1 MQQRKQI
8 MKREHNDKTIY
19 NEFESDEEYLEMLE
33 ASIEKSEIGLL
44 IADAQG
50 KVIKVN
56 QAQIDI
62 TGQDPSYNIGRNM
75 REVQLDDQS
84 PSGTVIVC
92 ETLKPVKLEQNL
104 PNGRSYLVYS
114 NPYFGENG
122 KLKYIISNLIDATEV
137 RRTKESLENI
147 KNDNIR
153 LNLQLQEL
161 QNQME
166 THAKII
172 HQSKIMRQ
180 VILLCDKVA
189 QFDSNVLIKGESGVG
204 KERVAEYIFEKS
216 SRNRKSFIKINCA
229 AIPER
234 LLESELFGYEP
245 GAFTG
250 SNTKGKKGLLE
261 YANEGTLLL
270 DEISE
275 LALPLQAKLLRFLQ
289 EGEFYKIGG
298 VKPIVADVR
307 ILAASNQNLESMV
320 KKGHFREDLYYRLN
334 VIPVYVPPL
343 RERKEDIPLLVGY
356 FVNKFNEKHNLK
368 KSINNQAANALR
380 EFPFYGNVREL
391 QNTIERILVLSESD
405 NIQMKDILN
414 FMKGTDPEP
423 AEDHPLSLKELMYQ
437 YEGKILKQY
446 LEEYRSQEEL
456 SKALQV
462 SQSTISRK
470 LEMHKIKISNNE

>member
-1 MQQRKQI
+1 MEQKHKDRTVYSQ
-8 MKREHNDKTIY
+8 
-19 NEFESDEEYLEMLE
+19 FGSDEEYMEMLE
-33 ASIEKSEIGLL
+33 ASIEKSEIGFL
-44 IADAQG
+44 IADAEG

-62 TGQDPSYNIGRNM
+62 TGQDPSYNVGRNM
-75 REVQLDDQS
+75 RDVELDDQS

-114 NPYFGENG
+114 NPYFGEDG
-122 KLKYIISNLIDATEV
+122 KLKYVISNLIDATEI
-137 RRTKESLENI
+137 RKTKESLEKI

-166 THAKII
+166 THVKII

-180 VILLCDKVA
+180 VLLLCDKVA
-189 QFDSNVLIKGESGVG
+189 QFDSNVLIQGESGVG
-204 KERVAEYIFEKS
+204 KERIAEYIFEKS
-216 SRNRKSFIKINCA
+216 SRRRKSFVKINCA

-245 GAFTG
+245 GSFT
-250 SNTKGKKGLLE
+250 SASAKGKKGILE

-270 DEISE
+270 DEVSE
-275 LALPLQAKLLRFLQ
+275 LALPLQAKLLRFIQ
-289 EGEFYKIGG
+289 EGEFYRIGG
-298 VKPIVADVR
+298 VKPVTADVR
-307 ILAASNQNLESMV
+307 ILAASNRNLEMMV
-320 KKGHFREDLYYRLN
+320 REGRFREDLYYRLN

-368 KSINNQAANALR
+368 KRINNQAASALQ

-405 NIQMKDILN
+405 TIQVKDILS
-414 FMKGTDPEP
+414 FMKGIDSDPTD
-423 AEDHPLSLKELMYQ
+423 DHTLSLKELMHL

-446 LEEYRSQEEL
+446 LEDYQSQERL
-456 SKALQV
+456 SKVLKV

-470 LEMHKIKISNNE
+470 LKLHKINIR